1 MTQHSRLVER
11 VRHELKFRVA
21 KVLKSER
28 ITPQMARITLTSDDF
43 GSFISLAY
51 DDHCKVFFPE
61 PGATDFPVPERGENG
76 LVFPDGKRPESR
88 DYTPRSYDNTART
101 LTLDF
106 VLHGDGPASSW
117 AEIAGPGD
125 MIGVGGPRGSFV
137 VRGDFDWYLLVGDET
152 ALPAISR
159 RLEELPRDARAI
171 AVIEV
176 ADNGEIQK
184 IDAPE
189 NAEIHWLSREGAAPG
204 DPHKL
209 LGAVQGLELPKGDGY
224 IFVAGESAMSKA
236 VRHHMVDERGLNPD
250 WIKAA
255 GYWQA
260 GSEDFDDGHA
270 H

>member
-21 KVLKSER
+21 TVLKSER
-28 ITPQMARITLTSDDF
+28 ITPRMARVTLTSDDLE
-43 GSFISLAY
+43 SFVSLAY

-61 PGATDFPVPERGENG
+61 AGTTEFPVPTRSENG
-76 LVFPDGKRPESR
+76 LVFPDGKRPEAR
-88 DYTPRSYDNTART
+88 DYTPRHYDNAART

-117 AEIAGPGD
+117 AQEAKPGD
-125 MIGVGGPRGSFV
+125 SIGVGGPRGSFV
-137 VRGDFDWYLLVGDET
+137 VRGDYDWYLLVGDET

-159 RLEELPRDARAI
+159 RLEELPRDALAI
-171 AVIEV
+171 AIIEI
-176 ADNGEIQK
+176 ADNSEIQK
-184 IDAPE
+184 IDAPKG
-189 NAEIHWLSREGAAPG
+189 AEIHWLSREGAEPG
-204 DPHKL
+204 DPHRL
-209 LGAVQGLELPKGDGY
+209 LGAIHGLELPDGDGY
-224 IFVAGESAMSKA
+224 VFIAGESAMSKA
-236 VRHHMVDERGLNPD
+236 VRAYMVDERGHNPD

-260 GSEDFDDGHA
+260 GIEDFDDGHA